1 MEYKLSK
8 KETMLVEMIGN
19 GMTNSE
25 IAVGL
30 GITKASVGVY
40 IHNLCRIVGA
50 RNRIEL
56 FNKLKKSI

>member
-1 MEYKLSK
+1 
-8 KETMLVEMIGN
+8 MLVEMIGN